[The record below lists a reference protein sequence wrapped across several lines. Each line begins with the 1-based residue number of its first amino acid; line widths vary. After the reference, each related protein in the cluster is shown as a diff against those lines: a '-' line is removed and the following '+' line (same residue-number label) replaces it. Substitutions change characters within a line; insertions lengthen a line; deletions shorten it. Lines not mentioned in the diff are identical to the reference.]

1 MKRSLVVVSLVTAS
15 LAAGCGVAT
24 TKSPS
29 RFIMSFSPE
38 DAINKAYFQGDGKK
52 QPIVSN
58 SGASVGSGGSRVT
71 HRSISAELSLSET
84 DESQFLSKMK
94 NEVAEQLRKYGAKT
108 TGEGAG
114 TNDSYLEYSED
125 AIAGVVEFSGMRGAP
140 ETYRLVILIAER

>member
-1 MKRSLVVVSLVTAS
+1 MKRSLAVVSLVTAS
-15 LAAGCGVAT
+15 IAAGCGVAT

-29 RFIMSFSPE
+29 RFIKSFSLE
-38 DAINKAYFQGDGKK
+38 ESINKDYVQGDGKK

-58 SGASVGSGGSRVT
+58 CGASVGSSGLGVT

-84 DESQFLSKMK
+84 AESQFLSKIK
-94 NEVAEQLRKYGAKT
+94 SELAEQLRKYGAKI

-114 TNDSYLEYSED
+114 PNDSYLEYSQGP
-125 AIAGVVEFSGMRGAP
+125 IAGVVEVSGMRGVS